1 MDIRLGDILEM
12 KKEHPC
18 GSRRFTVTRT
28 GMDFRLRCVGCGRE
42 FLMPRAKAEK
52 HIKKVFREGAEAD
65 V

>member
-18 GSRRFTVTRT
+18 GERRFTVTRT
-28 GMDFRLRCVGCGRE
+28 GMDFRLRCARCGRE
-42 FLMPRAKAEK
+42 FMIPRAKAEK
-52 HIKKVFREGAEAD
+52 HIKKVYREGVEVD